1 VTSRRDEGAGSRGR
15 GAFDAVGHASIVGI
29 STGLTLVRTRL
40 LPGSTIPSSA
50 LNGGRMS
57 APFARMQATDRNS
70 RHQRFIGLVVF
81 GRSQARQT
89 HHLSAYKVA
98 AKTTIPS
105 GKDRTT
111 RESTVLS
118 P

>member
-1 VTSRRDEGAGSRGR
+1 V
-15 GAFDAVGHASIVGI
+15 
-29 STGLTLVRTRL
+29 LTRL
-40 LPGSTIPSSA
+40 LPGSTIPSSS

-57 APFARMQATDRNS
+57 APSARVQATDRNS

-81 GRSQARQT
+81 WRTQARQT
-89 HHLSAYKVA
+89 HHLSTYKVA
-98 AKTTIPS
+98 AKTTIRS

-111 RESTVLS
+111 RDSTALS